1 MSTPQIDTRAAIE
14 QALDEFN
21 IFLQAG
27 MLVWSIPPVDRSAVI
42 TLEFV
47 IEEFNKLK
55 SAVLSA

>member
-21 IFLQAG
+21 IFLHAG
-27 MLVWSIPPVDRSAVI
+27 VVVWSMEPADKSALT